1 MSGWRAGAALDS
13 PVVDFDLS
21 DDQQALAGA
30 ARSLLDGLA
39 SPEQVRAHMA
49 TGQPYDTKLWRSMAE
64 QGWLGIDV
72 PSSLGGLGLGFV
84 ETAVLIEELGRHVAP
99 APLVP
104 SVLALGA
111 VVSSELGAVSS
122 APGAV
127 SSWVEPLVAGDAVGC
142 VAWAGPRS
150 PVSAVRS
157 GSGDDGWVLNGRPA
171 PVVAAPAAD
180 VALVWTPSDVYLV
193 DLGAVGRP
201 PAEAAMDVTQSVGWL
216 TFDDTPAVRLGGAEA
231 ATRMLDR
238 AAVAWSAELLGGAAR
253 VLEMA
258 SEYAKERVQFGKPIG
273 SFQAVKHRCADMVVD
288 VEGMRSSTW
297 YAAWCLAAGDSEAS
311 VAASAAKVWCA
322 DAAKR
327 VMASGLQVH
336 GGIGF
341 TWEHDLHL
349 YLKRSQLGQVSFGDA
364 PYHRD
369 RLAGLLRRRVE
380 AGEPVI

>member
-1 MSGWRAGAALDS
+1 M
-13 PVVDFDLS
+13 DFELS

-30 ARSLLDGLA
+30 ARSLLDGMA
-39 SPEQVRAHMA
+39 SPEQVRAHLA
-49 TGQPYDTKLWRSMAE
+49 SGQPYDAKLWRSMTE

-72 PSSLGGLGLGFV
+72 PESLGGLGLGFV
-84 ETAVLIEELGRHVAP
+84 ELAVLIEELGRHVAP

-104 SVLALGA
+104 SALALGA
-111 VVSSELGAVSS
+111 VMSSPA
-122 APGAV
+122 
-127 SSWVEPLVAGDAVGC
+127 SSWVEPLLAGDAIGC

-150 PVSAVRS
+150 PVTAEQ
-157 GSGDDGWVLNGRPA
+157 SGDSWVLGGRPD

-180 VALVWTPSDVYLV
+180 VAVVWTPAAVFAV
-193 DLGAVGRP
+193 DLGAVGQP
-201 PAEAAMDVTQSVGWL
+201 DAVPAMDVTQSVGWL
-216 TFDDTPAVRLGGAEA
+216 TFEGTPAVRLGGADA
-231 ATRMLDR
+231 ASRLLDR
-238 AAVAWSAELLGGAAR
+238 AAVAWSAELLGGGAR

-258 SEYAKERVQFGKPIG
+258 SEYAKERIQFGKPIG

-297 YAAWCLAAGDSEAS
+297 YGAWCLAADHPDAS

-349 YLKRSQLGQVSFGDA
+349 FMKRSQLGQVSFGDA
-364 PYHRD
+364 VYHRD

>member
-1 MSGWRAGAALDS
+1 
-13 PVVDFDLS
+13 VDFELS
-21 DDQQALAGA
+21 DDQQALAAA

-49 TGQPYDTKLWRSMAE
+49 SGQPYDAKLWRSMAE

-72 PSSLGGLGLGFV
+72 PESQGGLGLGFV
-84 ETAVLIEELGRHVAP
+84 ELAVLIEQLGRHVAP

-104 SVLALGA
+104 SALALGA
-111 VVSSELGAVSS
+111 LLESSGLG
-122 APGAV
+122 
-127 SSWVEPLVAGDAVGC
+127 SSWVESLVVGDAVGC

-150 PVSAVRS
+150 PVVAK
-157 GSGDDGWVLNGRPA
+157 GAGDQVVLGGRPD
-171 PVVAAPAAD
+171 PVIAAPAAD
-180 VALVWTPSDVYLV
+180 VAVVWTPSAVFAV
-193 DLGAVGRP
+193 DLRAAGRP
-201 PAEAAMDVTQSVGWL
+201 EPVPALDVTQSVGWL
-216 TFDDTPAVRLGGAEA
+216 SFDETPAVRLGGADA
-231 ATRMLDR
+231 AGRLLDR
-238 AAVAWSAELLGGAAR
+238 AAVAWSAELLGGASR

-258 SEYAKERVQFGKPIG
+258 SEYAKVRVQFGKPIG

-297 YAAWCLAAGDSEAS
+297 YGAWCLAADHPDAS

-364 PYHRD
+364 SYHRD

>member
-1 MSGWRAGAALDS
+1 
-13 PVVDFDLS
+13 
-21 DDQQALAGA
+21 
-30 ARSLLDGLA
+30 
-39 SPEQVRAHMA
+39 
-49 TGQPYDTKLWRSMAE
+49 
-64 QGWLGIDV
+64 
-72 PSSLGGLGLGFV
+72 LGLGFV

-111 VVSSELGAVSS
+111 VVSSSGLA
-122 APGAV
+122 

-150 PVSAVRS
+150 PISAVGA
-157 GSGDDGWVLNGRPA
+157 GSGAGWVLRGRPD

-180 VALVWTPSDVYLV
+180 IAVVWTPAAVYLV
-193 DLGAVGRP
+193 DLSEVGRP
-201 PAEAAMDVTQSVGWL
+201 SAEAAMDVTQSVGWL
-216 TFDDTPAVRLGGAEA
+216 TFDDTPAIRLGGAEA
-231 ATRMLDR
+231 ASRLLDR
-238 AAVAWSAELLGGAAR
+238 AAIAWSAELLGGAAR

-297 YAAWCLAAGDSEAS
+297 YGAWCIAADDPEAS